1 MPFTKKAKTGGN
13 HCWGRHDK
21 PKKSNGRTKVN
32 RRSRAKGRNRAKG
45 RASRGGSRRR

>member
-13 HCWGRHDK
+13 HCWGDHDK
-21 PKKSNGRTKVN
+21 SNRRTKVN
-32 RRSRAKGRNRAKG
+32 RRRKAKGRSRAKG